1 MWKREHAR
9 ISYERTAGRPWHPS
23 AIQRPPLSRHMGS
36 GWNAALS
43 WLLKSVCRA
52 RTTIGREKGRYAV
65 SPSEVPE
72 HGQAWTA
79 RALSAHDGWEMAGPT
94 ASGRW
99 MPEKEPRSPGGTAF
113 RASPRE
119 IMCTETRLKKALYH
133 VLKHCT
139 PLSMGDVNIL
149 RPKRSCWAMGDR
161 QGTKTLPMFA
171 MQIAKRPPAVGPL
184 CWAQLQPANR
194 HISIH
199 RGLSACDEQKVIKE
213 IFIRDR
219 SPSTSNFNFTLPVLL
234 LLYPLLTMRM

>member
-1 MWKREHAR
+1 
-9 ISYERTAGRPWHPS
+9 
-23 AIQRPPLSRHMGS
+23 
-36 GWNAALS
+36 
-43 WLLKSVCRA
+43 VCRA

-139 PLSMGDVNIL
+139 PLSMGDVKYIASQAEL
-149 RPKRSCWAMGDR
+149 LGHGRSPGYKDPPHVRHADR
-161 QGTKTLPMFA
+161 
-171 MQIAKRPPAVGPL
+171 KRPPAVGPL